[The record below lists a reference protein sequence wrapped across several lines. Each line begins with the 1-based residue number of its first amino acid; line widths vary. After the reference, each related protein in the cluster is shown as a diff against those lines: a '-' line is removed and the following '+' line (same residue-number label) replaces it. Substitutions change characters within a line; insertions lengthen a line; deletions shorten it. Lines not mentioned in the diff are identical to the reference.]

1 LGYQSAFCI
10 GGAGS
15 GARSP
20 SRRFPG
26 YGHQSELEDEIR
38 RVRRELERVQPERVQ
53 QEREILKKPLGI
65 FSRGQP

>member
-15 GARSP
+15 CASSP

-26 YGHQSELEDEIR
+26 YGHHSALEEEIR
-38 RVRRELERVQPERVQ
+38 RVRRELERVQ
-53 QEREILKKPLGI
+53 QEREMLKKPLGI